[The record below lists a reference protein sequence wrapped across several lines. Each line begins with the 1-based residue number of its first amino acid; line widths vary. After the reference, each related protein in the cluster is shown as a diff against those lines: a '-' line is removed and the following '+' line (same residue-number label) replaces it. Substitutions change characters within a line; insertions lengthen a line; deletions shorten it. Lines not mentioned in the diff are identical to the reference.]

1 MITVLNQ
8 NCQIQSQS
16 FQSKKMHFL
25 QQFIQSL
32 LLFQQVKSHLLEI
45 SDTLF
50 QLNMSLHNA
59 KSSLTSPHS
68 LQVSEVE
75 AKLRMVYS
83 RWQATHQHL
92 SQAENKH
99 QRDQFYRQQGEFC
112 NILSDKLSRVA
123 RTEEFV
129 NNNTDTKDCDNAIK
143 AVENG
148 DDSPGWWWRRLI
160 KYSLVSGLVMVS
172 MISSSYL
179 WSYNKC
185 QHGYYSSVWP
195 MISFSSVGPRPY

>member
-1 MITVLNQ
+1 
-8 NCQIQSQS
+8 
-16 FQSKKMHFL
+16 MHFL
-25 QQFIQSL
+25 QQFLQSL

-129 NNNTDTKDCDNAIK
+129 NSNIDTKDCDNAIK

>member
-1 MITVLNQ
+1 MQ
-8 NCQIQSQS
+8 
-16 FQSKKMHFL
+16 K
-25 QQFIQSL
+25 SL
-32 LLFQQVKSHLLEI
+32 LNNEFTILFLFQQVKSHLLEI

-68 LQVSEVE
+68 LLVSQVE
-75 AKLRMVYS
+75 AKLRTVYS
-83 RWQATHQHL
+83 RWQMTHQHL
-92 SQAENKH
+92 TTAENKH

-129 NNNTDTKDCDNAIK
+129 NSNTNTKDCDNK
-143 AVENG
+143 DDN
-148 DDSPGWWWRRLI
+148 DSPSWWWRRLI

-172 MISSSYL
+172 LISSSYL
-179 WSYNKC
+179 WSYHKC

-195 MISFSSVGPRPY
+195 VISFSSVGPRPY